1 MFYLGNLIYREGDL
15 ANFIFIIISG
25 EIEVI

>member
-15 ANFIFIIISG
+15 ANVIFIIISG